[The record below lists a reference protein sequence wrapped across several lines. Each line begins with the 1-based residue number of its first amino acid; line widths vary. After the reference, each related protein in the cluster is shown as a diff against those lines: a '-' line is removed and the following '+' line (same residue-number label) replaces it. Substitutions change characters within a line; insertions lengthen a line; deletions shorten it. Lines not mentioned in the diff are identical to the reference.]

1 MVIKNNQA
9 LMSIGMLCLAA
20 AILLKRFVGPA
31 IGDPAWLAFVEGML
45 VGISITVNTAYLIRL
60 RKKKRRDGA
69 R

>member
-1 MVIKNNQA
+1 MLIKNDQV

-20 AILLKRFVGPA
+20 AILLKRFVGPF
-31 IGDPAWLAFVEGML
+31 IGDPGWLAFIEGML
-45 VGISITVNTAYLIRL
+45 IGVSITVNTVYLIRL